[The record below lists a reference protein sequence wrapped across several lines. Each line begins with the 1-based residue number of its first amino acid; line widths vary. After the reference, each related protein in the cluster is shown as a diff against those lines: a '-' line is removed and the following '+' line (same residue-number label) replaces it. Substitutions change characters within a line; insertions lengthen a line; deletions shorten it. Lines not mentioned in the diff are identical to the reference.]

1 MYVHMSYKYT
11 YYIVKDIIRYEII
24 FKMENLN
31 LEFLKTIILYY
42 IVLYIYI

>member
-1 MYVHMSYKYT
+1 MSYKYT
-11 YYIVKDIIRYEII
+11 YYIIVKDIIRYEII

-31 LEFLKTIILYY
+31 LEFLKTITLYY